1 MFEESGPSTET
12 AAPQTAISPQ
22 ADLSA
27 EGISGIPRR
36 RRIPQVDL
44 TQTTPPNNGA
54 KTRRLLTKMAQSK
67 VSLCQQDDDD
77 IDDLG
82 DHELIIYDHE
92 GHNQATDRELR
103 IGGNYN

>member
-1 MFEESGPSTET
+1 MWKGAASGGKKKKVYFLFEESGPSTST

-27 EGISGIPRR
+27 EGTSGIPRR

-67 VSLCQQDDDD
+67 VSLCQQ
-77 IDDLG
+77 
-82 DHELIIYDHE
+82 E